1 MSDQTV
7 AGGGIAETRS
17 IEQIPLDERTGRARS
32 LFGIWFGFMM
42 VPLACVVGAIGV
54 TLGLPLFW
62 AIFAAILGNFV
73 GGLTMGLHATQGPRL
88 GVPQMLQARGQFGL
102 RGASIPAAAVVVVAI
117 GFFSF
122 NIVVGNQAIQLVF
135 DLPTFWATTISAVVS
150 LVICLVGYR
159 LIQITSAIVALVIG
173 VVVLFLIVLLIAG
186 YGPQGAST
194 LEIGFTAP
202 AFFTTLAVAASWQV
216 GLAPFVSDYSRYMP
230 PREGERRAFIG
241 TYFGACSGGAL
252 MMTLGAYLAAHTS
265 AADPLAALAQGFG
278 GLGKAVLVAFFVAV
292 ALANTVN
299 SYTGSLAALT
309 CYETF
314 TPGAKISLLWRNV
327 TLVLV
332 HVVGLVIAL
341 AASASFVTNFLNF
354 VTVLLYLLIPW
365 SAINLA
371 DYFIVR
377 HGDYDVASFFAP
389 DGGQYGL
396 WNARAIISYLTGVI
410 AQVPFLVTPIFTGF
424 LVHHL
429 HGVDIAWIVGF
440 VVPGAVFLALNRRAA
455 RVRGLPSTAAQPARA
470 SKVAGSTTSE

>member
-1 MSDQTV
+1 MPDRPAVGS
-7 AGGGIAETRS
+7 GIAETRS
-17 IEQIPLDERTGRARS
+17 IEQIPLDERSGKARS

-62 AIFAAILGNFV
+62 AIFAAILGNFL

-135 DLPTFWATTISAVVS
+135 DVPTFWATTISAAVS

-159 LIQITSAIVALVIG
+159 LIQIASAIVALVVG
-173 VVVLFLIVLLIAG
+173 LVVLFVIVLLVAG
-186 YGPQGAST
+186 QGPQGAST

-230 PREGERRAFIG
+230 PHEGEKRAFVG
-241 TYFGACSGGAL
+241 TYFGACCGGAL
-252 MMTLGAYLAAHTS
+252 MMTLGAYLAAHTAS
-265 AADPLAALAQGFG
+265 ADPLAALAEGFG
-278 GLGKAVLVAFFVAV
+278 GVGKAVLVTFFVSV

-299 SYTGSLAALT
+299 SYTAGLSALT
-309 CYETF
+309 CFDTF
-314 TPGAKISLLWRNV
+314 KPGTKIPPLWRNI

-341 AASASFVTNFLNF
+341 AASASFVENFLNF

-377 HGDYDVASFFAP
+377 HGDYHVPSFFAP

-396 WNARAIISYLTGVI
+396 WNSRAIISYLTGVI
-410 AQVPFLVTPIFTGF
+410 AQVPFLVTPIFEGF
-424 LVHHL
+424 LVDDL
-429 HGVDIAWIVGF
+429 QGVDVAWIVGF
-440 VVPGAVFLALNRRAA
+440 VVPGVAFLFLNRRE
-455 RVRGLPSTAAQPARA
+455 VHHRGHPHAVLPPKEPSQ
-470 SKVAGSTTSE
+470 S

>member
-1 MSDQTV
+1 MSEQTM
-7 AGGGIAETRS
+7 AGSGIAERRS
-17 IEQIPLDERTGRARS
+17 IEQIPLDERTGKARS

-54 TLGLPLFW
+54 TLGLPLGW
-62 AIFAAILGNFV
+62 AITASILGNFL

-102 RGASIPAAAVVVVAI
+102 RGASIPAATVVVVAI

-122 NIVVGNQAIQLVF
+122 NIVVANQAIQLVYP
-135 DLPTFWATTISAVVS
+135 LPTFWATTISAVVS
-150 LVICLVGYR
+150 LAICLVGYR
-159 LIQITSAIVALVIG
+159 LIQITSAIVALVVG
-173 VVVLFLIVLLIAG
+173 VVVLFLIVLLITG
-186 YGPQGAST
+186 YGPQGSSA

-230 PREGERRAFIG
+230 PHEGEKRAFIG

-252 MMTLGAYLAAHTS
+252 MMALGAYLAAHTS
-265 AADPLAALAQGFG
+265 AADPLKALAEGFG
-278 GLGKAVLVAFFVAV
+278 GLGKTVLVMFFAAV

-299 SYTGSLAALT
+299 SYTGCLAALT
-309 CYETF
+309 CFETF
-314 TPGAKISLLWRNV
+314 KPGIKIPLVWRNI
-327 TLVLV
+327 TLVIV

-354 VTVLLYLLIPW
+354 VTILLYLLIPW

-371 DYFIVR
+371 DYFLVR

-396 WNARAIISYLTGVI
+396 WNSRAILSYLTGVI
-410 AQVPFLVTPIFTGF
+410 AQVPFLVTPLFTGF
-424 LVHHL
+424 LVADL

-440 VVPGAVFLALNRRAA
+440 LVPGVVYLALTRRAA
-455 RVRGLPSTAAQPARA
+455 AVSSPVRAVEHPKEPSP
-470 SKVAGSTTSE
+470 S